1 MAQNKTTNLLPNKFR
16 TSSNTKF
23 LNSIVEPLISDPEL
37 RRINGYVGQ
46 HLTRSY
52 RVGDGYI
59 QEPTPTRQQRQLD
72 PTLIVY
78 DKITDNPKLTVSYV
92 ELLDRL
98 RYLGSTVKNESILFE
113 QEYYNYYPH
122 FDADKFVNYA
132 QYYWVPFGVPS
143 VIIESNTVISIAD
156 ILGQLNYTSPNGVV
170 FTNGLIIK
178 FNSLTDPVDYQ
189 NRDYYVERVGSGIK
203 LVPVDSLVTPEP
215 YYPDL
220 AIPLE
225 IDLKKNIPYP
235 YDTGGYDVMLGFPL
249 NPDYFVIN
257 RADQS
262 LNAWSRGNRWMHI
275 DVIQAAGA
283 YQKIN
288 IDFAQFT
295 RAVRPI
301 FEFDPDI
308 ALFNHGSNFYA
319 TVDLMDTVTLDP
331 FSDISFNGIVNS
343 LIPRLVDSV
352 KIEQGYKIIFTV
364 ASDPNVRN
372 KIYTAQIDWFG
383 TPLQPR
389 VSLTVGSE
397 VLLDNSNL
405 IVKNG
410 SSRGISFVYKNGI
423 WRPAQQKVGL
433 NQPPLFDL
441 FDQNGKSYA
450 DADYYPGSTF
460 TGTKLFS
467 YQVGNGVKDS
477 TLGFPLTYKN
487 IGNIGDIQF
496 QDNITTGAFTCL
508 DIPTGFGKSTVLG
521 QIRKSGNLTGN
532 WQLTANKSF
541 QRQIFEF
548 TVDES
553 LLYMIDIIPVDGK
566 NSIEV
571 NVNGAFLSKSKFN
584 YNLTTKIIT
593 APNSWVVGDY
603 VSIVVRSNQVSDTA
617 YYELPVNLI
626 NNADNQIILTA
637 TLGQIRNHIGAEYGY
652 ALGSII
658 PSVRDQ
664 PKSSLLAGTIL
675 QHSAPLIPALFF
687 LCNNDFDFV
696 TSLEQARSTYSF
708 FKKRFLDAAST
719 LGTLDFDDVPAS
731 VDTILDYLTQNNS
744 PDMPYYYSD
753 MLAHGTQRSTI
764 TYQIF
769 NSQQRNYGIQSIFDN
784 SVPSAR
790 SVLVYY
796 KNSPWKQLVCGQDY
810 VFNTDKAGI
819 TLLTALESG
828 GILEIRDYASTD
840 GSYIPETPTKMGLWP
855 ATAPEIR
862 IDRSFRDPQ
871 TVIIGHDGSRT
882 VAFGDVRDDMLL
894 ELELRIYNNIK
905 QRTSTE
911 KLNWYEVYPGAFRSN
926 GYTVDQVNQILAPY
940 YYRWREEN
948 NLDFTSVKFF
958 KNSDAWTWNYYNQLA
973 RDNSR
978 LNGSWS
984 AVFRYWYDTVEPNTR
999 PWEMLGYTSR
1009 PAWWESK
1016 YGPAPY
1022 TSGNTILWNDIRD
1035 GVQTADNAIA
1045 TVINPLFARPN
1056 IYNYLPVDDQGQLRS
1071 PLELFVKLFN
1081 GSITNTSYAFGM
1093 EDPVEHAWRRSS
1105 DFAFAAQIV
1114 MAVLKPARYFAQF
1127 ASTVLENDNALIPY
1141 PAPVYSFEVT
1151 PVTPTWDIIIQ
1162 LTYEFTVTPTALAW
1176 DVFLLPIYLF
1186 TVTPETGNWEILLP
1200 LTTTTT
1206 TTTTTA
1212 APSSTTTT
1220 TTAAPSSTT
1229 TTTTAAPSST
1239 TTTTTAAT
1247 TTTTTTT
1254 TTAAPPTTTT
1264 TTTTPPPY
1272 VPMLRVDADSA
1283 FTNATFTVPA
1293 DTPSGTVYK
1302 YLIVGGGGAG
1312 GYTENGK
1319 TAMARGGGGGGA
1331 VVSGTFTVSANTV
1344 ITYRNGL
1351 GGASGKGGPNWNDG
1365 TESVISVNGQTYT
1378 APGGTGNATS
1388 TNGQASGISTFAGG
1402 SGSSSLAGGGGGSG
1416 GPGGTGS
1423 TGGAGGIGVETI
1435 IGGVTYRM
1443 GGGGGGGQID
1453 GPGANAAAG
1462 YGGGAGGNPATA
1474 APGDPGESIQG
1485 DVGVAGTG
1493 GGGGGSAKS
1502 LSTTASLA
1510 GIGGGTGGTGRVIIY
1525 G

>member
-23 LNSIVEPLISDPEL
+23 LNSVVEPLISDPEL
-37 RRINGYVGQ
+37 RRVNGYVGQ

-78 DKITDNPKLTVSYV
+78 DNTTDKAKLTVSYV

-132 QYYWVPFGVPS
+132 QYYWVPMGVPS
-143 VIIESNTVISIAD
+143 VIIESDTVISIAD

-189 NRDYYVERVGSGIK
+189 DRDYYVERVGTGIR
-203 LVPVDSLVTPEP
+203 LVAKDSLVTPEP
-215 YYPDL
+215 FYPDL
-220 AIPLE
+220 S
-225 IDLKKNIPYP
+225 IPYDI
-235 YDTGGYDVMLGFPL
+235 YGYDIGQYDVNLGFPL

-301 FEFDPDI
+301 FEFDPNI

-331 FSDISFNGIVNS
+331 FSDIGFNGIVNS

-383 TPLQPR
+383 TPAQPR
-389 VSLTVGSE
+389 VSLTAGSE

-410 SSRGISFVYKNGI
+410 ANRGISFVYKNGG

-450 DADYYPGSTF
+450 DEDYYPGSTF

-496 QDNITTGAFTCL
+496 QDCITTGAFTCL

-521 QIRKSGNLTGN
+521 QIQKSGNLTGN
-532 WQLTANKSF
+532 WQLTASKSF

-553 LLYMIDIIPVDGK
+553 LLYMIDIDPVDGK

-571 NVNGAFLSKSKFN
+571 NVNGEFLSKSKFN
-584 YNLTTKIIT
+584 YDLTTKIIT
-593 APNSWVVGDY
+593 ATNSWAVGDY
-603 VSIVVRSNQVSDTA
+603 VSIVVRSNQVSDKA

-626 NNADNQIILTA
+626 NNSDNQIVLTA

-652 ALGSII
+652 ASGSTV

-687 LCNNDFDFV
+687 LCNSDFDFV

-719 LGTLDFDDVPAS
+719 LGTLDFDDVSAS

-744 PDMPYYYSD
+744 SDMPYYYSD

-796 KNSPWKQLVCGQDY
+796 KNSPWKQLVCGRDY
-810 VFNTDKAGI
+810 VFDSDKAGI

-882 VAFGDVRDDMLL
+882 VAFGDVRDEMLL

-948 NLDFTSVKFF
+948 NLDFASVKFF

-984 AVFRYWYDTVEPNTR
+984 AVFRYWYDTVEPDTR

-1035 GVQTADNAIA
+1035 GVQTADNAIS

-1056 IYNYLPVDDQGQLRS
+1056 IYNYLPVDDQGQLKS

-1081 GSITNTSYAFGM
+1081 GSITNTSYTFGM
-1093 EDPVEHAWRRSS
+1093 EDPVEHTWRRSS

-1127 ASTVLENDNALIPY
+1127 ASIVLENDNALIPY
-1141 PAPVYSFEVT
+1141 PAA
-1151 PVTPTWDIIIQ
+1151 
-1162 LTYEFTVTPTALAW
+1162 TYEFNVTTDDKIPTR
-1176 DVFLLPIYLF
+1176 PIWEIVIRLTYDFVVEPSNLFFNITTASTYLF
-1186 TVTPETGNWEILLP
+1186 TVTPNNDVWTISLKP
-1200 LTTTTT
+1200 TTTTTTTSTTTTSTSTTSTSTTTTSTSTTSTSTTTTSTSTTPPPTSTTTTT
-1206 TTTTTA
+1206 TTTTTL
-1212 APSSTTTT
+1212 
-1220 TTAAPSSTT
+1220 
-1229 TTTTAAPSST
+1229 
-1239 TTTTTAAT
+1239 
-1247 TTTTTTT
+1247 
-1254 TTAAPPTTTT
+1254 
-1264 TTTTPPPY
+1264 PPY
-1272 VPMLRVDADSA
+1272 IPMLRVDAAST
-1283 FTNATFTVPA
+1283 FTDTTFTVPA
-1293 DTPSGTVYK
+1293 DTPSGTVYQ

-1331 VVSGTFTVSANTV
+1331 VVSGTFIVSANTV

-1351 GGASGKGGPNWNDG
+1351 GGASSTGAATQRDG

-1378 APGGTGNATS
+1378 ALGGIGNAIS
-1388 TNGQASGISTFAGG
+1388 TNGQASGIPTFAGG

-1416 GPGGTGS
+1416 GAGGEGS
-1423 TGGAGGIGVETI
+1423 AGGIGGVGVETI
-1435 IGGVTYRM
+1435 IGGITYRM
-1443 GGGGGGGQID
+1443 GGGGGGGQIN
-1453 GPGANAAAG
+1453 GPGANVAVD
-1462 YGGGAGGNPATA
+1462 YGGGAGGNPAAA
-1474 APGDPGESIQG
+1474 APGDDGESRQG
-1485 DVGVAGTG
+1485 AAGEAARG

-1502 LSTTASLA
+1502 LSTTAVLS
-1510 GIGGGTGGTGRVIIY
+1510 GIGGGNGGTGRVIIY